1 MHVIRESGNSTL
13 FDRAYPGGTTW
24 VSQSTISSDSSI
36 ESIVDAPNCANSLS
50 TKSRSASSQRDHS
63 PNLLEGDGQRI
74 MSVRATKSVDR
85 DGNDDLGQASSGA
98 ADHSAPRPVH
108 GDLHD
113 AETVSL
119 LSRH

>member
-1 MHVIRESGNSTL
+1 
-13 FDRAYPGGTTW
+13 
-24 VSQSTISSDSSI
+24 
-36 ESIVDAPNCANSLS
+36 
-50 TKSRSASSQRDHS
+50 
-63 PNLLEGDGQRI
+63 

-119 LSRH
+119 LSRQ